1 MMNNTPLMN
10 EDSHRI
16 PQDLFTETAPYYRFG
31 WVKVLWCDKD
41 YEADENDDDND
52 NKEIVKVDLI
62 IKVKIMVINE
72 DSHQEFFIRIWLL
85 RLRIGL
91 AQQILEGRRKN
102 RFLRNY
108 SKLVTPLKRLGKRNL
123 FATFCWKSRVCKAK
137 KNILS
142 F

>member
-85 RLRIGL
+85 RLRIGF

-102 RFLRNY
+102 CF
-108 SKLVTPLKRLGKRNL
+108 
-123 FATFCWKSRVCKAK
+123 
-137 KNILS
+137 
-142 F
+142 

>member
-1 MMNNTPLMN
+1 MMNNTSLMN

-108 SKLVTPLKRLGKRNL
+108 SKLVTFLE
-123 FATFCWKSRVCKAK
+123 TFRKKKFVCHFLLEKSG
-137 KNILS
+137 L
-142 F
+142 